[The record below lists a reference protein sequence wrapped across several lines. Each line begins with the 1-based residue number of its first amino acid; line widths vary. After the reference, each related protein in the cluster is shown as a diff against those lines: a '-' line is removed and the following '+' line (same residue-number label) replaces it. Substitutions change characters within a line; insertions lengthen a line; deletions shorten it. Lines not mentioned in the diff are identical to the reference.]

1 MNLSTHVK
9 RCLSATA
16 VALGVFCVVIGIH
29 ETRWFEVVELKALD
43 HLIRGHANPKQAHP
57 NIVLVAIDESSLN
70 AFGRWPWPRDRHG
83 YIVRFLKRAG
93 AKAVVFDVMFFEPD
107 ENAIEFDESFV
118 QDVQAAGNVFLPLH
132 FQGVKETVSP
142 DSLSKARIAV
152 EGDLSRAG
160 GMLEPDLGLKLPLA
174 GLVEGA
180 RGLGFINLTADSDGP
195 TRRIPLIGRFGDAA
209 VPQLSLAVARDL
221 LGIEKVVIQ
230 EGSLRIAERT
240 VPLTQEG
247 AFLLNWHGPLDR
259 TYRTYAAGHVLQS
272 FAQIEKK
279 ERPVL
284 DPAVFKDK
292 IVFIAGTA
300 AGLYDLRVTPFS
312 TYTPGVLIHMT
323 ALDNI
328 LQGHFLRS
336 APKWFTVLVL
346 LVLCLIS
353 AWTFIL
359 CSSYAVKFGVTG
371 GLAVAYYAL
380 ATHALAGHDR
390 WLDLVFPETALVLTF
405 ATAATLEYL
414 TEGKQRRQTRA
425 AFDKYMSAEVVDEIM
440 RNPDA
445 IKLGGEKKEITIF
458 FSDLAGFTTISERL
472 QPEELVAL
480 LNRYLS
486 AMTDIIRRHRGNVN
500 KYLGDGIMALF
511 GAPLGESNHATLAC
525 YAALDS
531 QAALTTLRDEW
542 KKEGLPDIVARIG
555 INAGPCI
562 VGNMGSQTRLEYTVM
577 GDCVNL
583 ASRLEGANK
592 FYDTLILL
600 GARTVE
606 LAKNDIEVREV
617 DLLRVKGKHEP
628 VVVYELLGR
637 KGQLLPQQ
645 MKTVSIYSEGLA
657 AYKARNFTAAK
668 ARFIEAL
675 ELDPADGPSR
685 VYLERS
691 LEYVQ
696 TPPSEGWDGVYVL
709 KSK

>member
-1 MNLSTHVK
+1 MVV
-9 RCLSATA
+9 A
-16 VALGVFCVVIGIH
+16 VH
-29 ETRWFEVVELKALD
+29 ETRWFEVVQLKALD
-43 HLIRGHANPKQAHP
+43 HLIRGQVDPKQAHP
-57 NIVLVAIDESSLN
+57 DIVLVAIDESSLD

-83 YIVRFLKRAG
+83 YIVRFLKQAG

-107 ENAIEFDESFV
+107 ESAIEFDESFAE
-118 QDVQAAGNVFLPLH
+118 DVKAAGNVFLSLH
-132 FQGVKETVSP
+132 FQGRQGAVPPEH
-142 DSLSKARIAV
+142 LAKALIAV
-152 EGDLSRAG
+152 EGDRSRAG
-160 GMLEPDLGLKLPLA
+160 SMLGSDFGLKFPLA
-174 GLVEGA
+174 GLADGA

-209 VPQLSLAVARDL
+209 VPHLSLAVARDL
-221 LGIEKVVIQ
+221 LGSEKVVI
-230 EGSLRIAERT
+230 EGDDFRVAERT
-240 VPLTQEG
+240 VPLTPEG
-247 AFLLNWHGPLDR
+247 AMLLNWHGPLER
-259 TYRTYAAGHVLQS
+259 AYRTYAAGHVLQS
-272 FAQIEKK
+272 FTQIEKK

-300 AGLYDLRVTPFS
+300 AGIYDLRVTPFS

-323 ALDNI
+323 ALDNL

-336 APKWFTVLVL
+336 APNWFTVLVL
-346 LVLCLIS
+346 LILCLIS
-353 AWTFIL
+353 ALTFML

-380 ATHALAGHDR
+380 AAHALAGHDR
-390 WLDLVFPETALVLTF
+390 WLDLVFPEAALALTF
-405 ATAATLEYL
+405 ATAATVEYL

-425 AFDKYMSAEVVDEIM
+425 AFDKYMSSEVVDEIM

-458 FSDLAGFTTISERL
+458 FSDIAGFTTISERL

-486 AMTDIIRRHRGNVN
+486 AMTDIIRGHRGNVN

-511 GAPLGESNHATLAC
+511 GAPLGETNHATLAC

-531 QAALTTLRDEW
+531 QAALTSLRDQW
-542 KKEGLPDIVARIG
+542 KKEGLPDIVTRIG

-562 VGNMGSQTRLEYTVM
+562 VGNMGSQSRLEYTVM
-577 GDCVNL
+577 GDSVNL

-600 GARTVE
+600 GPRTVE

-617 DLLRVKGKHEP
+617 DLLRMKGKHEP
-628 VVVYELLGR
+628 VVVYELLER
-637 KGQLLPQQ
+637 KGRLPPQR

-657 AYKARNFTAAK
+657 AYKTGDFNVAKDRFT
-668 ARFIEAL
+668 EAL
-675 ELDPADGPSR
+675 EMDPADGPSR

-691 LEYVQ
+691 LKYLQ
-696 TPPSEGWDGVYVL
+696 APPSEGWDGVYVL
-709 KSK
+709 KAK

>member
-1 MNLSTHVK
+1 MNPSK
-9 RCLSATA
+9 RVRRFLSATS
-16 VALGVFCVVIGIH
+16 VALGVFCVVIGVH

-57 NIVLVAIDESSLN
+57 DIVLVAIDESSLD

-83 YIVRFLKRAG
+83 YIVRFLKQAG
-93 AKAVVFDVMFFEPD
+93 AKAAVFDVMFFEPD
-107 ENAIEFDESFV
+107 ENATEFDESFA
-118 QDVQAAGNVFLPLH
+118 QDVKAAGNVFLPLH
-132 FQGVKETVSP
+132 FQGSKETVSP
-142 DSLSKARIAV
+142 EYLSKARIAV
-152 EGDLSRAG
+152 EGDLARAG
-160 GMLEPDLGLKLPLA
+160 GMLGPDLGLKLPLA
-174 GLVEGA
+174 GLAEGA

-230 EGSLRIAERT
+230 EDSLRIAERT
-240 VPLTQEG
+240 VPLTPEG
-247 AFLLNWHGPLDR
+247 ALLLNWHGPLEG
-259 TYRTYAAGHVLQS
+259 TYPTYAVGHVLQS

-323 ALDNI
+323 ALDNL
-328 LQGHFLRS
+328 LQGRFLRS
-336 APKWFTVLVL
+336 APKWFTVLML
-346 LVLCLIS
+346 LMLCLIS
-353 AWTFIL
+353 AWTFML
-359 CSSYAVKFGVTG
+359 CSSYPVKFGVTG

-390 WLDLVFPETALVLTF
+390 WLDLVFPEAALALTF

-445 IKLGGEKKEITIF
+445 IKLGGERKEITIF
-458 FSDLAGFTTISERL
+458 FSDIAGFTTISERL
-472 QPEELVAL
+472 QPEELVSL

-531 QAALTTLRDEW
+531 QAALTILRDQW

-600 GARTVE
+600 GPRTVE

-617 DLLRVKGKHEP
+617 DLLRVKGKNEP

-637 KGQLLPQQ
+637 TGQLSPQRI
-645 MKTVSIYSEGLA
+645 KTVSIYSEGLA
-657 AYKARNFTAAK
+657 AYKNGNFAGAS
-668 ARFIEAL
+668 ARFTEAL
-675 ELDPADGPSR
+675 DLDPADGPSR

-691 LEYVQ
+691 LEYLQ
-696 TPPSEGWDGVYVL
+696 APPSEGWDGVYVL